1 MKKLYTLFFLL
12 LTLVTF
18 GQSFTATYDFA
29 GIVAV
34 GSPAAPANGLVDP
47 TPVPTA
53 TGVTFGGFSANISTS
68 VVTPPAGSTGVGRFS
83 YLNQPSG
90 AVTGDN
96 VYANLT
102 GSLDP
107 TVNFAVTITPQAGNS
122 TTLSQISFRTQR
134 SGTGI
139 RTYAVRSSADNFAAN
154 LQASVSPAN
163 VELAVQPNN
172 IFYRVLDATTSGQNG
187 STITLSGT
195 SFTNFTAPIT
205 FKFYGWNSEAN
216 GGSFSI
222 DDVVFTGVTSS
233 LAIKQNEISGLD
245 IFPNPLTGNI
255 LNIQTAANATK
266 TVNIYDVL
274 GKQVINVTTD
284 NSTINVG
291 NLNAGIYIVKVIE
304 EGKTATRK
312 LIVR

>member
-1 MKKLYTLFFLL
+1 MKKLYTLSFLL

-18 GQSFTATYDFA
+18 SQSFTATYDFV
-29 GIVAV
+29 GIVAIA
-34 GSPAAPANGLVDP
+34 PAAPSNGLVDP

-53 TGVTFGGFSANISTS
+53 TGVTFGGFSANISST
-68 VVTPPAGSTGVGRFS
+68 VVTPPLGSTGIGRFS
-83 YLNQPSG
+83 YLNQPGG

-102 GSLDP
+102 GTLDP

-187 STITLSGT
+187 SMITLSGA
-195 SFTNFTAPIT
+195 SFTDFTSPIT

-222 DDVVFTGVTSS
+222 DDVVFTGSTSS

-245 IFPNPLTGNI
+245 IFPNPVTGNI

-266 TVNIYDVL
+266 TVNVYDVL
-274 GKQVINVTTD
+274 GKQVINVTTN

-291 NLNAGIYIVKVIE
+291 NLNVGIYIVKVTE